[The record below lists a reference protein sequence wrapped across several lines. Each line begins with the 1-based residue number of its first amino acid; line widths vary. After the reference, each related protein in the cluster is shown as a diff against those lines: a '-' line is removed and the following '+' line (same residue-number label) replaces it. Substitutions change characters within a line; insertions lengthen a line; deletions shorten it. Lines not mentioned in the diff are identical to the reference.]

1 MSKKNFLHVTAKQEG
16 IGGSYRLASLD
27 RLANRQRVLEQNN
40 GLGQADMMKNGNGT
54 SATESSVNGNGG
66 GFTVG
71 VRKLSKNLVSWLVLF
86 VVECCVTFVTD
97 NLLTKKKAIHEEEI
111 TARKFTKRDQQTV
124 FLLFVLHDFLFNEKK
139 TEIFQN
145 LLKIFSIFGKIPGT
159 LYSISIELE
168 RFSKFFNIHSGNSKN
183 SVK

>member
-1 MSKKNFLHVTAKQEG
+1 MYCTPQCTLLVTLFIISKCQKNLLHVTAKQEG

-71 VRKLSKNLVSWLVLF
+71 VRKIIKES
-86 VVECCVTFVTD
+86 C
-97 NLLTKKKAIHEEEI
+97 
-111 TARKFTKRDQQTV
+111 
-124 FLLFVLHDFLFNEKK
+124 
-139 TEIFQN
+139 
-145 LLKIFSIFGKIPGT
+145 
-159 LYSISIELE
+159 
-168 RFSKFFNIHSGNSKN
+168 
-183 SVK
+183 